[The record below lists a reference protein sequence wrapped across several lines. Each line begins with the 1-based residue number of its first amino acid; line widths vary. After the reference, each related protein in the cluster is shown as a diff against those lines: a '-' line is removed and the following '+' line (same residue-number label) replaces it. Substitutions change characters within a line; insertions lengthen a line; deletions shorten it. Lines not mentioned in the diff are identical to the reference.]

1 MLTPT
6 SSNRLEILRLIRSSV
21 RITRR
26 QLAERLSSSF
36 SLVSRVTGE
45 LLELGLIQEAGRSEP
60 LGGRPADLL
69 MLAPA
74 AAYVVGV
81 DMGGDIQRAVLV
93 DSVGQVVAHLITAD
107 PPASDH
113 DTILERLEQIFQQ
126 VTAIG
131 GVDSQ
136 SVLGLGVGLR
146 ALVDPIAGIVYGGPR
161 AHVWADPW
169 TGFPLLERLA
179 ARRPELR
186 IGIDDI
192 VRTLGLAEA
201 HYGHGTGRG
210 DFIYIVA
217 DSGLGMAVM
226 IDGQPYLGTSRV
238 TGEIGHISIG
248 GASIPCYCGNTGC
261 VEQLAATGAIVREV
275 SSTLAAVPIQ
285 SILARPGSD
294 LDITSI
300 IAAAEHGDKLAY
312 RIMIEAGEY
321 FGAALAV
328 VLNLLGPTLIVVGG
342 ELADSNV
349 YLEAAR
355 RVMRLRAIGLASRD
369 VVLAR
374 SDLDEL
380 AGARGA
386 ATLVLN
392 QLFDAPEANILALR
406 RARRSQTRRSAE
418 RFDVEDPEKEVIAS
432 A

>member
-1 MLTPT
+1 MVTPT
-6 SSNRLEILRLIRSSV
+6 STNQLEILRLIRSSV

-26 QLAERLSSSF
+26 QLAERLHSSF
-36 SLVSRVTGE
+36 SLVSRATGE
-45 LLELGLIQEAGRSEP
+45 LIELGLVQEAGRSEP
-60 LGGRPADLL
+60 VGGRPADLL
-69 MLAPA
+69 MLAPD

-81 DMGGDIQRAVLV
+81 DVGGDIQRAVLV
-93 DSVGQVVAHLITAD
+93 DSVGHVVAHVVVAD
-107 PPASDH
+107 PLAFDH
-113 DTILERLEQIFQQ
+113 AAIVESLEQLFQQ
-126 VTAIG
+126 VIAIG
-131 GVDSQ
+131 GVDAS

-146 ALVDPIAGIVYGGPR
+146 ALVDPIAGTVHGGPR
-161 AHVWADPW
+161 SHVWADPW

-179 ARRPELR
+179 GWRPDLR
-186 IGIDDI
+186 IGVDDI

-201 HYGHGTGRG
+201 HYGRGAGQG

-217 DSGLGMAVM
+217 DIGLSMAMM
-226 IDGQPYLGTSRV
+226 IAGQPYLGASRV
-238 TGEIGHISIG
+238 TGEIGHISVG

-285 SILARPGSD
+285 SMLARAGSD
-294 LDITSI
+294 PDITTI
-300 IAAAEHGDKLAY
+300 IAAAEQGDKLAY

-321 FGAALAV
+321 FGGALAV
-328 VLNLLGPTLIVVGG
+328 VLNLLGPHLIVVGG
-342 ELADSNV
+342 DLAASNV

-374 SDLDEL
+374 SDLDDF

-392 QLFDAPEANILALR
+392 QLFDAAGANILALR
-406 RARRSQTRRSAE
+406 RARRSRAA
-418 RFDVEDPEKEVIAS
+418 VPA